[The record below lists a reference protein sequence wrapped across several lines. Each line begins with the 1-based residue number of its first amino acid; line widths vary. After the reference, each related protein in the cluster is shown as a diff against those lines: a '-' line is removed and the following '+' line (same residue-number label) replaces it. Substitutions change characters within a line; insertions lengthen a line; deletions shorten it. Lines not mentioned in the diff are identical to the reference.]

1 MAHFNLLN
9 KKFNLLFVLIGF
21 SSLAFSQNT
30 RINTSENIGWYNFFG
45 QFKMNEKIS
54 LHAEYQWRRDNF
66 ILNWQQSLLRLGI
79 NYHLNPNV
87 LFRVGYGW
95 IETYSYG
102 DIPLNSFG
110 KDFTEHRIFQM
121 AQLTHKEGQLSISH
135 RFMNEQRFLGRYNS
149 AQSEREETYV
159 YLNRLRYMLRLQYPI
174 LNSLNKTKPY
184 LAFYNELFIGYGK
197 NVNENVFDQNRI
209 AALIGTKFNDQLRLE
224 AGYLSQRLQFAREIN
239 GQNVFQNNNGLI
251 VNLYL
256 NL

>member
-1 MAHFNLLN
+1 MAHLNLWN
-9 KKFNLLFVLIGF
+9 KKFLVIIVLLNI
-21 SSLAFSQNT
+21 SLTSFSQNT
-30 RINTSENIGWYNFFG
+30 RINTSENIAWYNFFG
-45 QFKMNEKIS
+45 QFQLNNKTSI
-54 LHAEYQWRRDNF
+54 HAEYQWRRDNF
-66 ILNWQQSLLRLGI
+66 ISNWQQSLLRIGI

-95 IETYSYG
+95 IETYNYG
-102 DIPLNSFG
+102 EIPLNSFG

-121 AQLTHKEGQLSISH
+121 AQISHKEGLLNISH
-135 RFMNEQRFLGRYNS
+135 RFMNEQRFIGRYNS
-149 AQSEREETYV
+149 AQSESEESYV

-174 LNSLNKTKPY
+174 FNSINKHKPY

-197 NVNENVFDQNRI
+197 NVNENIFDQNRI
-209 AALIGTKFNDQLRLE
+209 AALLGTKFNDKLRLE
-224 AGYLSQRLQFAREIN
+224 AGYLNQRLQFAREIN